1 MKTASLLLALF
12 AAATLAAPTRLL
24 NAINRGIDHE
34 DEVVTWADV
43 VDRDII
49 QEDEVV
55 TWADVVDRD
64 IIQEDEVVN

>member
-55 TWADVVDRD
+55 
-64 IIQEDEVVN
+64 N